1 VEGVRIKLVSPI
13 TPTTEL
19 QIIPD
24 VYGQADVVSAIDWLQ
39 ENLAF
44 SNEYLAQ
51 LIGARQEL
59 FSQWKRGGQ
68 TLTSSQVQ
76 RLENFSAA
84 MNRLLSFLNFR
95 RDLMM
100 RILEFHSDSN
110 QIQRTSNTPPWLGTS
125 LRDYMLHH
133 GDKGIKEVDSWVQ
146 SLGSANSL

>member
-1 VEGVRIKLVSPI
+1 MEASR
-13 TPTTEL
+13 
-19 QIIPD
+19 
-24 VYGQADVVSAIDWLQ
+24 W
-39 ENLAF
+39 F
-44 SNEYLAQ
+44 SDEYLAQ

-76 RLENFSAA
+76 KLENFSAA

-110 QIQRTSNTPPWLGTS
+110 QIQRTRYAPWLGTS
-125 LRDYMLHH
+125 LRDHMLHH

-146 SLGSANSL
+146 SLGSANSS